1 MSVLTNLILTELDS
15 LKDRIK
21 SGNCN
26 LSEEEAMDIL
36 KIVAHESLSKD
47 QACSFLNV
55 GKSKFAEMM
64 EKGEIPRGRKL
75 RGFNEHRW
83 YKDKLIRAVNKRT
96 EENKSP
102 N

>member
-1 MSVLTNLILTELDS
+1 MSVLTNLILAELDS
-15 LKDRIK
+15 LKTRIK

-26 LSEEEAMDIL
+26 LSDEEAMDIL
-36 KIVAHESLSKD
+36 KVVAHESLSKD

-55 GKSKFAEMM
+55 KKSRFAEMM
-64 EKGEIPRGRKL
+64 NEGLIPKGRKL

-83 YKDKLIRAVNKRT
+83 YKDELIEAINKRV
-96 EENKSP
+96 EEKKSP